1 MLGKRKQRYFMTTK
15 RNNEQLTLNE
25 HDRNFLSS
33 RLSFISQSTD
43 TDIGKFLYRTK
54 AHFIVSCIVG
64 CEPNGIDFE
73 TIFRQYNNHVSLFSR
88 STVQNIL
95 NSGVLENFFIKIEN
109 SEDRRRKNYF
119 LSLSSIHFL
128 EKDLKNLRGSISN

>member
-1 MLGKRKQRYFMTTK
+1 MAIHRT
-15 RNNEQLTLNE
+15 NAQLTLNE

-33 RLSFISQSTD
+33 RLSFISQATG

-54 AHFIVSCIVG
+54 AHFVVSCIVG
-64 CEPNGIDFE
+64 CQPNGIDFE
-73 TIFRQYNNHVSLFSR
+73 TIFRQYNDHVSLFSR

-95 NSGVLENFFIKIEN
+95 NSGVLENFFIKLEN

-128 EKDLKNLRGSISN
+128 EKDIKNFQVSISS

>member
-1 MLGKRKQRYFMTTK
+1 MTIQRS
-15 RNNEQLTLNE
+15 NAQLTLNE
-25 HDRNFLSS
+25 PDRNFLSS

-73 TIFRQYNNHVSLFSR
+73 TIFRQYNDHVSLFSR

-95 NSGVLENFFIKIEN
+95 NSGVLENFFIKLEN

-128 EKDLKNLRGSISN
+128 EKDIKNFQVSITS